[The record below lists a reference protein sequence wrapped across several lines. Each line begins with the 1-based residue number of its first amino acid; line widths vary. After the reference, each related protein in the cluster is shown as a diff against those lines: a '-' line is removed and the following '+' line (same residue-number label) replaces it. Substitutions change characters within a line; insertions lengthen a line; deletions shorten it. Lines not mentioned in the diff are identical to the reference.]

1 MQVIPLALSPQGCA
15 SYAQGSGGL
24 FEGRAEV
31 EDSADMF
38 LLDCFERRPGIGF
51 PGAEVPGPENCLGEI
66 FLPYDAAPAQD
77 CGPFYE
83 IT

>member
-38 LLDCFERRPGIGF
+38 LLDCFQRRPRIGF
-51 PGAEVPGPENCLGEI
+51 LGAEGAGSQNCFGEI
-66 FLPYDAAPAQD
+66 FLPYDAAPA
-77 CGPFYE
+77 
-83 IT
+83 